1 LLVVLSYSL
10 YAGYRLS
17 RAGLLRPDEIRR
29 ALRTGAVP
37 AVPGVLGARAAG
49 KVLVRRF
56 WRGGP
61 KGGAANPSPGGR
73 TQL

>member
-37 AVPGVLGARAAG
+37 AVPRVLAARAAG
-49 KVLVRRF
+49 KALVR
-56 WRGGP
+56 
-61 KGGAANPSPGGR
+61 
-73 TQL
+73 